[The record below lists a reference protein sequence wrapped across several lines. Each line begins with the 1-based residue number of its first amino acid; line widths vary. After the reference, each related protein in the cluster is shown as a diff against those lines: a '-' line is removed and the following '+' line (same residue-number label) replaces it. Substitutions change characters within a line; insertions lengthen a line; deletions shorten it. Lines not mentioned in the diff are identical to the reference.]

1 MTTTSSNN
9 FTGLYGSG
17 TATVNPNTAY
27 GNANVVSLLAA
38 STDGANTIGNISATG
53 NVAGTYFIGNGSQLT
68 GIAAGSTYGDANVV
82 TLLAGFGSNSI
93 STTGNVTATSFFGN
107 GAALTGITVAA
118 GTSIVNG
125 TSNVA
130 VALNGNTTVGVAG
143 TTRGTFSSAGLDVVG
158 NIRTTGTIS
167 TVGSIISN
175 VDIISTT
182 DLSAGGN
189 ANVALDMNAGGN
201 IDALGFITAGT
212 TISAAG
218 NITAGSGSFFLGNG
232 SQLTG
237 VTTTLGPTISVSGNI
252 TGGNIN
258 TGGVVSATGN
268 VTGSYI
274 LGNGSQ
280 LTGLP
285 ATYGNANVVTLL
297 AAFGSNT
304 ISTTGNVSGSYF
316 LGNGSLLT
324 GLGATYSNA
333 NVATFLAAFGSNSIS
348 TTGNVTAGYVIGNGS
363 LLTSLT
369 GGNVTGTVANATYAV
384 SAGSATTAVTVTANA
399 QPNIT
404 SVGTL
409 TSLSSSGNITGAN
422 LVTGGQVSATG
433 NITGGNLVTGGALVA
448 PSFSATGNV
457 TGGNVVSNGVV
468 ESAGNVN
475 SGGDLNVAGSIYA
488 IGSGL
493 EIGNIWAAGNVIT
506 PKIELRG
513 TLGGAPNVTILSS
526 GTVSAN
532 GNITGGNVIASNA
545 VVAGTTISAAGNIT
559 AGSGS
564 FFVGNGSALTGI
576 TTTAAGLDTQVQYNN
591 AGVLAGTNLITV
603 NGNSIGIG
611 AGTAFAGITGINSGT
626 EIGLNANVAG
636 APVTMANI
644 RANGSIITNTNTWSA
659 TTNPSLNRIV
669 IGSGY
674 NGDYTNTYD
683 SASVWR
689 GSQLAVVNNYKIA
702 NADTQQN
709 VQQFSSYAY
718 YDLQGAT
725 LTNTTRRSRGGL
737 FVSHFGNGT
746 MNMATSGYL
755 GSSGG
760 GSSLLAGNIGT
771 ATVGNVVLSQASS
784 ALNFMGIGTGGN
796 VQSGIINYNLYQ
808 AIATGAV
815 IGNVLGAA
823 SQFTGTPSTAPTTV
837 VGYYMPGTTSTYGLT
852 NSNTFR
858 AATNYYFLKNEDSV
872 ARNQMG
878 SLETYT
884 EYSALNGS
892 TSGTIDV
899 NKNNGQVQQI
909 NLTGNATLTLSNFVT
924 TASDGTNTDPQAD
937 TVTVIINQGGTG
949 GYGVTFPTPSSTI
962 KYAGNVTSLQ
972 STAANSVSMVSITG
986 VYMNSNPTYLITIS
1000 PGFV

>member
-27 GNANVVSLLAA
+27 GNANVVSLLAT

-68 GIAAGSTYGDANVV
+68 G
-82 TLLAGFGSNSI
+82 
-93 STTGNVTATSFFGN
+93 
-107 GAALTGITVAA
+107 
-118 GTSIVNG
+118 
-125 TSNVA
+125 
-130 VALNGNTTVGVAG
+130 
-143 TTRGTFSSAGLDVVG
+143 
-158 NIRTTGTIS
+158 
-167 TVGSIISN
+167 
-175 VDIISTT
+175 
-182 DLSAGGN
+182 
-189 ANVALDMNAGGN
+189 
-201 IDALGFITAGT
+201 
-212 TISAAG
+212 
-218 NITAGSGSFFLGNG
+218 
-232 SQLTG
+232 
-237 VTTTLGPTISVSGNI
+237 
-252 TGGNIN
+252 
-258 TGGVVSATGN
+258 
-268 VTGSYI
+268 
-274 LGNGSQ
+274 
-280 LTGLP
+280 LP
-285 ATYGNANVVTLL
+285 VTYGNANVVGLLSSGTDGANTVSNIVASGNVTGSYFIGDGSLLTNVISTAALTGNMSGNIAGNGFSLNNIQTESILGNLTVSGNIRANVAGPKIYANTVVFTGEVAGGQFVSAQAFYSTEDTSVGRDLSVVGNISTYGAANNINLSTSSGAGLDLPSSGNVTFSAGGTGNTAITILGNLRIVGNITHPVNALANISTSQYFIGDGSLLTNLPAGNYNNANVSTFL

-304 ISTTGNVSGSYF
+304 ISTTGNVTAGYF
-316 LGNGSLLT
+316 LGDGSQLANLPA
-324 GLGATYSNA
+324 GNYNNA
-333 NVATFLAAFGSNSIS
+333 NVSTFLAAFGSNSIS

-409 TSLSSSGNITGAN
+409 TSLSSSGNIT
-422 LVTGGQVSATG
+422 
-433 NITGGNLVTGGALVA
+433 
-448 PSFSATGNV
+448 
-457 TGGNVVSNGVV
+457 
-468 ESAGNVN
+468 
-475 SGGDLNVAGSIYA
+475 
-488 IGSGL
+488 
-493 EIGNIWAAGNVIT
+493 
-506 PKIELRG
+506 
-513 TLGGAPNVTILSS
+513 
-526 GTVSAN
+526 
-532 GNITGGNVIASNA
+532 
-545 VVAGTTISAAGNIT
+545 

-564 FFVGNGSALTGI
+564 FFLGNGSQLTGI
-576 TTTAAGLDTQVQYNN
+576 TASGSDTQVQYNN
-591 AGVLAGTNLITV
+591 AGALAGTNLMLIGPSANTV
-603 NGNSIGIG
+603 TIG
-611 AGTAFAGITGINSGT
+611 AGTAFAGSTVINSGT

-636 APVTMANI
+636 APVVMGNI
-644 RANGSIITNTNTWSA
+644 RANGSIITNTNTWTA

-683 SASVWR
+683 AASVWR

-718 YDLQGAT
+718 FDLQGAT
-725 LTNTTRRSRGGL
+725 LTNTTRRTRGGL

-746 MNMATSGYL
+746 MSMATSGYL
-755 GSSGG
+755 GASGG
-760 GSSLLAGNIGT
+760 GSSLLAGNIGG
-771 ATVGNVVLSQASS
+771 ATVGNVVLTQASS
-784 ALNFMGIGTGGN
+784 ALNYMGVGTGGN
-796 VQSGIINYNLYQ
+796 IQSGIVNYNLYQ
-808 AIATGAV
+808 AITTGAV
-815 IGNVLGAA
+815 IGNVLAAA
-823 SQFTGTPSTAPTTV
+823 SQFTGTPTTPPTTV
-837 VGYYMPGTTSTYGLT
+837 VGYYMPGTTSNYGIT

-899 NKNNGQVQQI
+899 NKNNGQVQQWD
-909 NLTGNATLTLSNFVT
+909 LTGNATLTVSNFVT
-924 TASDGTNTDPQAD
+924 TASDGTNTDLQAD
-937 TVTVIINQGGTG
+937 TVTVIINQGATG
-949 GYGVTFPTPSSTI
+949 GYGVTFPTPSSVY

-986 VYMNSNPTYLITIS
+986 VYMNSQSTYLITIS